1 MNLPFYP
8 PNATDVCIYVMEE
21 HFLTNKENPSG
32 TNEINSLSSL
42 LAIIWVYIFAFVICE
57 VICNDIC
64 HCLLKTQFFIL

>member
-8 PNATDVCIYVMEE
+8 LNATDVCIYVMEE

-42 LAIIWVYIFAFVICE
+42 LAIIWVYIFVFVI
-57 VICNDIC
+57 
-64 HCLLKTQFFIL
+64 